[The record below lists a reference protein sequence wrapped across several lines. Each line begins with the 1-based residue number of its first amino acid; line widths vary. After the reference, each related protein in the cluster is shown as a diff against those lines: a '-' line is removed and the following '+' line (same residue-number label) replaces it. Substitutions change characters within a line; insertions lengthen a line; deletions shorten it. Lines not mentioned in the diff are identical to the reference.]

1 MEQNAC
7 WICFAGIRYSPCFP
21 TIREKFPHRTPD
33 FLVLSLKQ
41 SILTRFRI
49 VREGW
54 LFGSV
59 GNFFAFAGLPPHP
72 PGGGGSIGSW
82 RFFPATGAATE
93 IFFEKTATAFSED

>member
-1 MEQNAC
+1 MEQAVVL
-7 WICFAGIRYSPCFP
+7 IYLAGFTLSTCFP
-21 TIREKFPHRTPD
+21 TIRENFPHRTPD
-33 FLVLSLKQ
+33 FLLLLLKQ

-82 RFFPATGAATE
+82 RFFPATGLGV
-93 IFFEKTATAFSED
+93 EKF